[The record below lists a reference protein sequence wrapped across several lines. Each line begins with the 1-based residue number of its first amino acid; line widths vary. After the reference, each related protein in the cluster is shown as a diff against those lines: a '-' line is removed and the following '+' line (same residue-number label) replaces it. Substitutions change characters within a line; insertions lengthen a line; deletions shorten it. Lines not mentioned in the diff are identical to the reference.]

1 MRKGNLTKWLKQV
14 DSLLQTTEEVSI
26 RLTEIKELTEGKFLL
41 NSGMVLLL
49 KTLVNKITII

>member
-1 MRKGNLTKWLKQV
+1 MRKENLTKWLKQV